1 MKSEPYQDADGHSIH
16 GDDPE
21 MTYSVDVIAELIGVS
36 TKTVLHYQEL
46 GVVTPI
52 RESDQFDTEC
62 LRQLSRLEH
71 LRHQHE
77 LTDGAVRLIAGLLSE
92 IEQLRDERRR
102 RLRFDH
108 RDHQK

>member
-1 MKSEPYQDADGHSIH
+1 MKPESYQETDDQLIH

-21 MTYSVDVIAELIGVS
+21 MTYSVEVVAELIGVS

-71 LRHQHE
+71 LRNQHE
-77 LTDGAVRLIAGLLSE
+77 LTDGAVRLVAGLLSE
-92 IEQLRDERRR
+92 IEHLRDERRR
-102 RLRFDH
+102 RLH
-108 RDHQK
+108 